1 MTLFQD
7 LALTILKC
15 RDFFIQLNVL
25 AMFTFLSLCLI
36 MLTIIEN
43 HQELPFYPVRAMAG
57 FPSPADDH
65 LENEIDLV
73 AHLVRRPAATFVM
86 QVTGNSM
93 EGAGILDGDYV
104 VVDKSVKAASGH
116 IVVAVLDGDM
126 TIKYYHVDSFGYF
139 LKAAHPQYKPI
150 ELSEDN
156 PPEIWGVVV
165 GVVRRCV

>member
-1 MTLFQD
+1 M
-7 LALTILKC
+7 LK
-15 RDFFIQLNVL
+15 
-25 AMFTFLSLCLI
+25 
-36 MLTIIEN
+36 IID
-43 HQELPFYPVRAMAG
+43 HPQELPFFATRVMAG

-104 VVDKSVKAASGH
+104 VVDKSVKAVSGH

-126 TIKYYHVDSFGYF
+126 TIKYYHSDGFGHF
-139 LKAAHPQYKPI
+139 LKAAHPAYRAI

-156 PPEIWGVVV
+156 PPDIWGVVV

>member
-1 MTLFQD
+1 M
-7 LALTILKC
+7 LK
-15 RDFFIQLNVL
+15 
-25 AMFTFLSLCLI
+25 
-36 MLTIIEN
+36 IIED
-43 HQELPFYPVRAMAG
+43 HQELPFYPIRVMAG

-73 AHLVRRPAATFVM
+73 AYLVRRPAATFVM

-104 VVDKSVKAASGH
+104 VVDKSVKASSGH

-139 LKAAHPQYKPI
+139 LKAAHPSYKPI
-150 ELSEDN
+150 ELNEDN
-156 PPEIWGVVV
+156 PPDIWGVVV